1 MSRSYRKPYYY
12 FAGGQTV
19 KPDRQQAARLYR
31 RLESRSLRNLL
42 RSNDLDA
49 YLHPVP
55 YEAAGNDRWTWG
67 CDTDRAHLMRVH
79 NRDLTLAG
87 LGDTELL
94 EHVLKLI
101 HEYSR
106 K

>member
-12 FAGGQTV
+12 FAGGQTL

-31 RLESRSLRNLL
+31 RLESRSLRALL
-42 RSNDLDA
+42 RSDDLDD
-49 YLHPVP
+49 YLHPVR

-67 CDTDRAHLMRVH
+67 CDTDRAYLMRVD
-79 NRDLTLAG
+79 NRDLSQAG
-87 LGDTELL
+87 LSDTESL

-101 HEYSR
+101 REYAR

>member
-19 KPDRQQAARLYR
+19 KPDRQRAARFYR
-31 RLESRSLRNLL
+31 RLESRTLRNLP
-42 RSNDLDA
+42 RFDDLDD

-55 YEAAGNDRWTWG
+55 YEAAGNDRWTWA
-67 CDTDRAHLMRVH
+67 CDTDRAHLMQVG
-79 NRDLTLAG
+79 NRDLTQAG
-87 LGDTELL
+87 FGDPDRL

-101 HEYSR
+101 REYSR